1 MKAYCLFEQ
10 SGTFKNEFKKLGVEA
25 YDYDLLNEFGQT
37 DYQVDLFEEIRK
49 SYDGGV
55 SIFDEI
61 SEEDIVMA
69 FFPCTYFQSYHSA
82 WFLGKAKQLKDYTD
96 EQKLDIVHERHGQ
109 LHYNYERFTELCLI
123 AIRKKI
129 RLIIENPYTQPHYL
143 TRYFPVAPALIDSNR
158 AERGDFRTKPTQYW
172 FFNMKPKNNLIFE
185 PINEKEILTNDD
197 FATDDSGFER
207 SLIHP
212 DYANRFIREF
222 IL

>member
-10 SGTFKNEFKKLGVEA
+10 SGTFKNEFKKLGIEA

-37 DYQVDLFEEIRK
+37 DFQIDLFGEIQK

-61 SEEDIVMA
+61 TEEDIVMA

-96 EQKLDIVHERHGQ
+96 EQKLGIVHERHGQ

-158 AERGDFRTKPTQYW
+158 ADRGDFRTKPTQYW

-185 PINEKEILTNDD
+185 PINEKEILTHDD
-197 FATDDSGFER
+197 FATDDGGSER

-212 DYANRFIREF
+212 DYANRFIREL

>member
-1 MKAYCLFEQ
+1 
-10 SGTFKNEFKKLGVEA
+10 
-25 YDYDLLNEFGQT
+25 
-37 DYQVDLFEEIRK
+37 
-49 SYDGGV
+49 
-55 SIFDEI
+55 
-61 SEEDIVMA
+61 MA

-96 EQKLDIVHERHGQ
+96 EQKLNIVHERHGQ

-143 TRYFPVAPALIDSNR
+143 TRYFPIAPALIDSNR
-158 AERGDFRTKPTQYW
+158 ADRGDFRTKPTQYW

-185 PINEKEILTNDD
+185 LVNEKEILTHDD
-197 FATDDSGFER
+197 FATDDGGSER